1 MQRLRAMGVDA
12 CRAGLVVAA
21 GDVDTKGHPGAVTIS
36 VVPDFSAVLA
46 LGPDRVA
53 VDIPIGL
60 EEERAEGGRACD
72 VAARRLLGYGRGAS
86 VVPAPPRSALVL
98 DGLDDPARRAVA
110 SVQQSF
116 TLLPRIAEVDAA
128 MTPGLQDPDEPGPLV
143 MEVHPEVVFN
153 DLNGG
158 LPMPASRH
166 AAEGLVRRRMLLED
180 ALGRPLPVM
189 IPRGAA
195 QDDVLDALACLWVA
209 AAPRAALSA
218 LPNENVPRDGRGLA
232 MQIWRRDAVDLPPT
246 PPTRVSLKAA
256 PETAAVARLLDE
268 LGDLAGVSV
277 AGGAG
282 ADNRI
287 DVPGWG
293 LPSVHRL
300 QFGDLRLE
308 GDRCRV
314 VVEVESA
321 GGVTNLAKYW
331 PLLRDGL
338 DDKRFV
344 LVHLFHAATPG
355 DYASHHRTWRFLADR
370 IAEDMAERGRGS
382 GTDYG
387 WDAELVVFGP
397 AVTEDPFPDV
407 ARRIRAALGLGTMR
421 TAGREAAT
429 IPPAG

>member
-1 MQRLRAMGVDA
+1 MGVDG
-12 CRAGLVVAA
+12 CRAGWVVAA

-36 VVPDFSAVLA
+36 VVPDFAAVLA
-46 LGPDRVA
+46 LGADRVA
-53 VDIPIGL
+53 IDIPIGL
-60 EEERAEGGRACD
+60 EDRRADGGRACD
-72 VAARRLLGYGRGAS
+72 SAARRLLGYGRGAS
-86 VVPAPPRSALVL
+86 VFPGPPRPALDL
-98 DGLDDPARRAVA
+98 DSWDDPRRPALGL
-110 SVQQSF
+110 SQQSF
-116 TLLPRIAEVDAA
+116 AILPKIAEVDAA
-128 MTPGLQDPDEPGPLV
+128 MTPALQDPDAPGPLV
-143 MEVHPEVVFN
+143 MEAHPEVVFS

-158 LPMPASRH
+158 LPMPESKR

-218 LPNENVPRDGRGLA
+218 LPNESVPRDGRGLA
-232 MQIWRRDAVDLPPT
+232 MQIWRRDAVDTPDQPPPRVPRRPT
-246 PPTRVSLKAA
+246 PEA
-256 PETAAVARLLDE
+256 AAVERLLGE
-268 LGDLAGVSV
+268 LGALPGIGVTR
-277 AGGAG
+277 GAG

-293 LPSVHRL
+293 LPGVQRL

-314 VVEVESA
+314 VVEVEAA

-344 LVHLFHAATPG
+344 LIHLFHAATPG
-355 DYASHHRTWRFLADR
+355 DYASHRRTWRFLADR
-370 IAEDMAERGRGS
+370 IAEDMEEHGRGS
-382 GTDYG
+382 GSPYG
-387 WDAELVVFGP
+387 WDAELVVYGA
-397 AVTEDPFPDV
+397 AVTEDPFPAV
-407 ARRIRAALGLGTMR
+407 AVRIREALGLSPTN
-421 TAGREAAT
+421 
-429 IPPAG
+429 

>member
-1 MQRLRAMGVDA
+1 MKRLRAMGVDG
-12 CRAGLVVAA
+12 CRAGWVVAA

-36 VVPDFSAVLA
+36 VVRDFAAVFA
-46 LGPDRVA
+46 LGADRIA

-60 EEERAEGGRACD
+60 EDRRADGGRACD
-72 VAARRLLGYGRGAS
+72 IAARRLLGYGRGAS
-86 VVPAPPRSALVL
+86 VFPGPPRPALEL
-98 DGLDDPARRAVA
+98 DGWEDPRRPALGL
-110 SVQQSF
+110 SQQTF
-116 TLLPRIAEVDAA
+116 AILPKIGEVDAV
-128 MTPGLQDPDEPGPLV
+128 MTPALQDPDAPGPLV
-143 MEVHPEVVFN
+143 MEVHPEVVFS
-153 DLNGG
+153 DLNDG
-158 LPMPASRH
+158 LPMPESKR

-218 LPNENVPRDGRGLA
+218 LPNESVPQDARGLA
-232 MQIWRRDAVDLPPT
+232 MQIWRRDAVDLPVE
-246 PPTRVSLKAA
+246 PPQRA
-256 PETAAVARLLDE
+256 PRRLSPEATAVERLLGE
-268 LGDLAGVSV
+268 LGDLPGVGV
-277 AGGAG
+277 TRGAG

-293 LPSVHRL
+293 LPGVGRL

-314 VVEVESA
+314 VVEVEAA

-344 LVHLFHAATPG
+344 LVHLFHAASPG
-355 DYASHHRTWRFLADR
+355 DYASHRRTWRFLADR
-370 IAEDMAERGRGS
+370 IAEDMEDLGRGRGS
-382 GTDYG
+382 PYG
-387 WDAELVVFGP
+387 WDAELVVYGA
-397 AVTEDPFPDV
+397 AVTEDPFPAV
-407 ARRIRAALGLGTMR
+407 AVRIREALGLSPTG
-421 TAGREAAT
+421 
-429 IPPAG
+429 